1 MSASTENNQGFCGVA
16 PGGGARMSTQE
27 VWQGIGEVAGQ
38 VRTLADLHTSLQ
50 SALQATLLST
60 GWHLKPTPD

>member
-1 MSASTENNQGFCGVA
+1 MSASTENNQGFCGVV

-50 SALQATLLST
+50 SA
-60 GWHLKPTPD
+60 

>member
-1 MSASTENNQGFCGVA
+1 MTEHNQSFGGAA

-27 VWQGIGEVAGQ
+27 VWQGISEVAGQ

-50 SALQATLLST
+50 SALHATLLST
-60 GWHLKPTPD
+60 R